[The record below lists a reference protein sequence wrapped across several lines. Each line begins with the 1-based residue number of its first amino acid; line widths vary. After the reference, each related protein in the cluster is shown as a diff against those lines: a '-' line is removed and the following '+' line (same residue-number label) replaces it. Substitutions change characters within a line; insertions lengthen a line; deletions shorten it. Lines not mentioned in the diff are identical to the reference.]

1 MEMRANNHILF
12 EGYEAQWPK
21 LDKPY
26 VFDDGWK
33 SADAKA
39 PDAAYLLEWKISE
52 EEKEKLQEVCDKLYA
67 EAAEAAKKEGKK
79 WKAKPMYY
87 PWREIEDGD
96 KLVYNAKSKNKANY
110 DGDLTKP
117 PAQKDAK
124 GNLLPRDFQLT
135 TGSKINIYGFLKA
148 YSYGTASGV
157 QFRLKAIQVLELAP
171 PMERASDDP
180 FSATEGYTAA
190 KQEDDPFGLPPIKP
204 SAPQAAP
211 AQNVLEDEIPF

>member
-1 MEMRANNHILF
+1 MKMLPKNHILF

-33 SADAKA
+33 SANAK
-39 PDAAYLLEWKISE
+39 DDGAAYLLEWKISE
-52 EEKEKLQEVCDKLYA
+52 EEKEELEKVCDRLYA
-67 EAAEAAKKEGKK
+67 EAAAAAKEEGKK

-96 KLVYNAKSKNKANY
+96 KLVYNGKSKNKSAY
-110 DGDLTKP
+110 GDDLTAP
-117 PAQKDAK
+117 PAQKDAQ

-135 TGSKINIYGFLKA
+135 TGSKINIYGFLKP
-148 YSYGTASGV
+148 YSFGTTSGV
-157 QFRLKAIQVLELAP
+157 QIRLKAIQVLELAP

-180 FSATEGYTAA
+180 FSATEGYTADQ
-190 KQEDDPFGLPPIKP
+190 KKDVFGLPPVEKP
-204 SAPQAAP
+204 P

>member
-1 MEMRANNHILF
+1 MKMLPKNHILF

-26 VFDDGWK
+26 VYDDGWQ
-33 SADAKA
+33 SANAK
-39 PDAAYLLEWKISE
+39 DDGAAYLLEWKISE
-52 EEKEKLQEVCDKLYA
+52 EEKEELEKVCDKLYA
-67 EAAEAAKKEGKK
+67 EAAAAAKEEGKK

-96 KLVYNAKSKNKANY
+96 KLVYNGKSKNKAAY
-110 DGDLTKP
+110 GDDLTTP

-135 TGSKINIYGFLKA
+135 TGSKINIYGFLKP
-148 YSYGTASGV
+148 YSFGTTSGV
-157 QFRLKAIQVLELAP
+157 QIRLKAIQVLELAP

-180 FSATEGYTAA
+180 FSETDGFTAE
-190 KQEDDPFGLPPIKP
+190 KQEDDPFGLPPVGKAPPAP
-204 SAPQAAP
+204 SA
-211 AQNVLEDEIPF
+211 EFSDEIPF